1 MAESSQRL
9 SRVAVGGWLG
19 SLGLLGATFLLT
31 RATLLGELMP
41 FGPGI
46 LIALA
51 GHRPRLL
58 WPAVLTA
65 GAGLYGVA
73 AGIEAYLRLAVFVA
87 LGIALSLPQARRLE
101 RGIAVAALG
110 TAVIILIRGLGQAF
124 LGPSF
129 YGWVLL
135 LFEAVLAGGLALAWL
150 EAGVSRHREERLLG
164 LSLFALGL
172 LLGLEGWQVAGMSLQ
187 SLVGRLFI
195 LAAAIVGGA
204 GSGAAMGAVL
214 GFLPSLTS
222 LTAPA
227 LAGLLALVGLT
238 AGAFHSLGKL
248 GVVGG
253 FMLAHLLLSS
263 YFLGAQGANLALK
276 ESAVVALV
284 VLLWPTKWI
293 KPATSFFNKEGPESA
308 ASPPIARAQRL
319 AAALKFLGES
329 LENAVEAGTGSA
341 GAAVRQVARLVCE
354 GCPANKVC
362 WELDGDKLTSAL
374 KDLLV
379 RKGTAGLVAADLPGW
394 LQGRCGRAR
403 ELLAAL
409 EAQARKFTP
418 EQAAQGLA
426 PLLARQFRALGS
438 LLEDS
443 LRETAAAGEAAAK
456 EPFLRVEVGYTSC
469 ARQQDLTCGDSF
481 LAAPLEEGRYL
492 LVLSDGMGA
501 GREARRTS
509 HTAVELVK
517 ELLAAGFS
525 RELALRLVNM
535 VLLLRSP
542 RESFATLDMAVLDL
556 NQGQAEFTKL
566 GACSGFLV
574 RGQRVL
580 TIKPQSLPVG
590 ILEDI
595 PLEVSREE
603 IQPGDVLVMVS
614 DGVLEA
620 HRDPAEKD
628 RWVAA
633 ALKRATE
640 SEPQRLAERLLNQA
654 VALAGGSPADD
665 MLVAVARLEQVGRT

>member
-1 MAESSQRL
+1 MAESTQPL
-9 SRVAVGGWLG
+9 SRVAVGGWMV
-19 SLGLLGATFLLT
+19 SLGLLGASFLMT

-51 GHRPRLL
+51 GRRPRLL
-58 WPAVLTA
+58 WPAVLAA

-73 AGIEAYLRLAVFVA
+73 AGAEAYLRLAVFVA
-87 LGIALSLPQARRLE
+87 LGVFLSLPQARRLD

-110 TAVIILIRGLGQAF
+110 TAVIILVRGLGQAF

-135 LFEAVLAGGLALAWL
+135 LFEAVLAGGLALAWM
-150 EAGVSRHREERLLG
+150 EAEVSRHQEERLLG
-164 LSLFALGL
+164 LSLLALGL
-172 LLGLEGWQVAGMSLQ
+172 LLGLEGWQVAGMTLQ
-187 SLVGRLFI
+187 SLVARLFV
-195 LAAAIVGGA
+195 LVAALVGGA
-204 GSGAAMGAVL
+204 GSGAAIGAVL

-227 LAGLLALVGLT
+227 MAGLLALVGLT
-238 AGAFHSLGKL
+238 AGAFHSMGKV

-253 FMLAHLLLSS
+253 FVLAHLLLSS

-276 ESAVVALV
+276 ESAVVALL
-284 VLLWPTKWI
+284 VLLWPAKWI
-293 KPATSFFNKEGPESA
+293 KPVTAVFHREGRQA
-308 ASPPIARAQRL
+308 AAAPPADRIRKL
-319 AAALKFLGES
+319 ASALKFLGES
-329 LENAVEAGTGSA
+329 LENAGEAGTGSA

-362 WELDGDKLTSAL
+362 WELDGDKITAAL

-409 EAQARKFTP
+409 EAQAKKFVP

-426 PLLARQFRALGS
+426 PLLARQFRALGN
-438 LLEDS
+438 LLEDG
-443 LRETAAAGEAAAK
+443 LGGGTPAEAPGGE
-456 EPFLRVEVGYTSC
+456 PSLRVEVGYASC
-469 ARQQDLTCGDSF
+469 ARHQDLTCGDSF
-481 LAAPLEEGRYL
+481 LAAPLEENRYL
-492 LVLSDGMGA
+492 LVLSDGMGV

-517 ELLAAGFS
+517 ELLAAGFP
-525 RELALRLVNM
+525 RELALRLVNTA
-535 VLLLRSP
+535 LLLRSP
-542 RESFATLDMAVLDL
+542 RESFATLDVAVLDL

-574 RGQRVL
+574 RGPRVV
-580 TIKPQSLPVG
+580 TIAPQSLPAG

-595 PLEVSREE
+595 PLEVTREE

-620 HRDPAEKD
+620 HRDPKEKD
-628 RWVAA
+628 RWVVA

-640 SEPQRLAERLLNQA
+640 TDPQKLAERLLNQA

-665 MLVAVARLEQVGRT
+665 MLVAVARLEQAGRC